1 MEKVTTAAFA
11 AILAFGAA
19 AISAA
24 ADAEQGV
31 TREAAPAGAEDEYES
46 PPDDGEA
53 AEEEDDEAAED
64 ALEDWRDLTERN
76 IKRSAL
82 AAGFNV
88 DLAWRPPAEWTVGLG
103 VHADFILKGLLA
115 VGPTFDVDMLR
126 DVDIFSTGI
135 RGAWFGGVAGR
146 LYFRPYYAKMDVKP
160 YVGAGGGL
168 CGVPVGDEFLRGYY
182 GRYGFGVELVVWPS
196 AVFFKIGGRT
206 EVAGGTRT
214 YFTVV
219 SGLRFFI

>member
-1 MEKVTTAAFA
+1 MKKITTLVV
-11 AILAFGAA
+11 AIITVYGAA
-19 AISAA
+19 AVSAA
-24 ADAEQGV
+24 GSEQGV
-31 TREAAPAGAEDEYES
+31 AREAAPAGEDEYES

-53 AEEEDDEAAED
+53 AEDEYEAAAED
-64 ALEDWRDLTERN
+64 ALEAWHDLTDRN

-115 VGPTFDVDMLR
+115 VGPTFDVDLLR
-126 DVDIFSTGI
+126 DVDVFSDDM

-146 LYFRPYYAKMDVKP
+146 LYLRPYYAKMDVKP

-182 GRYGFGVELVVWPS
+182 GRYGFGVELVFWPS
-196 AVFFKIGGRT
+196 AVFFNLGGRT

-219 SGLRFFI
+219 SGVRFFI